1 MITMIISLTYLFLI
15 NRYSNSCI
23 YSYLTK
29 KTESLKVNSSNN
41 EWEEHISGVP
51 QGSSMRAVLIQY
63 IFIFM
68 TNLLKHMFSIL
79 VWVGRFLANGFQAFL
94 SLARSLLSF
103 LLSDLFGLPHSVLYG
118 QASTNLEG
126 SITVRGSCHFQ
137 SF

>member
-1 MITMIISLTYLFLI
+1 MIINLTYLFLI

-23 YSYLTK
+23 HSYLTK
-29 KTESLKVNSSNN
+29 KKESLKVNSSNN

-51 QGSSMRAVLIQY
+51 QGSNVQAVLIQY
-63 IFIFM
+63 IFMIFM
-68 TNLLKHMFSIL
+68 KNLLNHMFSIL
-79 VWVGRFLANGFQAFL
+79 IWVGRFLANGFQAFL